1 MTRKELYSKVKELKA
16 EEAIKA
22 KFGDNYTRVSNAD
35 LEAFISGFGKKESKK
50 VTKVTAPAPKANNG
64 DVKKAFVALL
74 STLQANKVIKAKD
87 ADEIASLL

>member
-1 MTRKELYSKVKELKA
+1 MNRKELYSKVKELKA
-16 EEAIKA
+16 QKAIME
-22 KFGDNYTRVSNAD
+22 KFGDNFTRISNAD
-35 LEAFISGFGKKESKK
+35 LEAFLKGFDKKSAKK
-50 VTKVTAPAPKANNG
+50 VATPAPKTNNG

>member
-1 MTRKELYSKVKELKA
+1 MNIKELYSKIKELKV
-16 EEAIKA
+16 EEAIKV
-22 KFGDNYTRVSNAD
+22 KFSGNYTRVSNAD
-35 LEAFISGFGKKESKK
+35 LEAFLKGFGVKSVKK
-50 VTKVTAPAPKANNG
+50 VATPAPKANNG

>member
-1 MTRKELYSKVKELKA
+1 MNRKELYSKVKELKA
-16 EEAIKA
+16 EEAIKV

-35 LEAFISGFGKKESKK
+35 LEAFLKGFGKKSVKK
-50 VTKVTAPAPKANNG
+50 VATPAPKANNG